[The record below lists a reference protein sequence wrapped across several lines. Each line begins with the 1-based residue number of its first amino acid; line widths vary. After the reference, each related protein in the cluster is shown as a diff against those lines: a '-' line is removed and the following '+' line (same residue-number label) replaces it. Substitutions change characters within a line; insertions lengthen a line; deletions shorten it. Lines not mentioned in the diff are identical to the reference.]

1 MAEPAVVLAGDGSV
15 STPPLTVGCWAWGD
29 DKGVWGWDHTKAD
42 PSYDAYDKELSE
54 ASIAAAFW
62 GALAEGL
69 TVFDTAEAYGTCLS
83 EQLVG
88 RLVRQAR
95 QEGKTAFVATKF
107 MPSKWKNKDVKTA
120 MKKAAQKSLG
130 RLGLDKIDLYQIH
143 GPGHPS
149 SIEAQA
155 HALADVYDSGLAR
168 SVGVSNFGV
177 AELRKLLKVFGQR
190 KVPLASN
197 QIEFSLLRQI
207 PLEDGMKELLD
218 KAGAKLLAYSPLA
231 MGRLTGKY
239 SAANPPKGERGFSNL
254 PWSQIQPVVDEL
266 KVIGGRYR
274 KTPAQV
280 ALNWVI
286 SVGAIPIAGAKNGVQ
301 AADNAGALGWR
312 LTAEEVATLS
322 KLGQKGGYSS
332 WQHG

>member
-207 PLEDGMKELLD
+207 PLEDGMKDLLD
-218 KAGAKLLAYSPLA
+218 SVGAKLLAYSPLA

-239 SAANPPKGERGFSNL
+239 SARNPPEGRRGFSNL
-254 PWSQIQPVVDEL
+254 PWPQIQPVVDEL
-266 KVIGGRYR
+266 EAIGRRYQ